1 MLARPALNSRRS
13 ICLWIAVV
21 KIVHQYTQ
29 PQTFWSLK
37 YISIA
42 MCRSSHPQSLPG
54 GKKPAGV
61 SGAVLHCWL
70 HRHCMGVCTNR
81 IYFTFPQSVCGDR
94 GSERFYALCYVMSS
108 LPAVLHPCAVL
119 PAGQSQLHV
128 SLAHTA
134 LWWVQAPG
142 WLAVLDACL
151 WLANIKSLGVWYMRL
166 TWCWHLP
173 FPKLL
178 LRLAS
183 HIQEVTS
190 VCDRDDRMYLVV
202 FLGPVLYLRF
212 FWAWVCFGF
221 FDTLGIKLRDL
232 HMLSKCSTIVNHL
245 SHFPHFEEP
254 HRPG

>member
-1 MLARPALNSRRS
+1 MSFLPPPVPARRQETCWRFRGSAALLAAQAL
-13 ICLWIAVV
+13 
-21 KIVHQYTQ
+21 Y
-29 PQTFWSLK
+29 
-37 YISIA
+37 
-42 MCRSSHPQSLPG
+42 
-54 GKKPAGV
+54 
-61 SGAVLHCWL
+61 
-70 HRHCMGVCTNR
+70 GVCTNR

-94 GSERFYALCYVMSS
+94 GSERSYALCYVMSS
-108 LPAVLHPCAVL
+108 LPAVLHPCAVF
-119 PAGQSQLHV
+119 PAGQRV
-128 SLAHTA
+128 SCMCNWHAL
-134 LWWVQAPG
+134 LWWVQTPG
-142 WLAVLDACL
+142 WLAALDACL

-190 VCDRDDRMYLVV
+190 VCDRDDRMYLIVF

-221 FDTLGIKLRDL
+221 LTHWESNSRDL

-245 SHFPHFEEP
+245 SHFLHFEEP
-254 HRPG
+254 HLPG